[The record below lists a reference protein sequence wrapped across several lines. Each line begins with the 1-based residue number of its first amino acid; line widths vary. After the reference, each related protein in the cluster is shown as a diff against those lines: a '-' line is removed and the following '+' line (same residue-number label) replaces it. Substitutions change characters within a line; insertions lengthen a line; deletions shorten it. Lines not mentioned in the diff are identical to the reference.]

1 MTIEHISVHTI
12 QAPLLEPYTI
22 AYETITEVTNHF
34 IVIRMRDGR
43 MGIGCAAP
51 APEVTG
57 ESVQDSRN
65 ALDAFSKAAMRYALH
80 EMPRPAP
87 RYPSARAAV
96 DMALHDMN
104 ARAKGRPM
112 CALFGYEDAIQI
124 PRETSVTLGISS
136 ERETLDRARKLFQQ
150 GFTFF
155 KVKGGHDVYA
165 DVRRLRMLR
174 EMFGKRIRLSL
185 DANQGYDLAA
195 VDALQTG
202 AGHLSIE
209 YVEQPTIKTNIL
221 LLAEAARHTSIPV
234 MADESVQ
241 TPDDVS
247 RIADAGAVSLINI
260 KLQKM
265 GGLQVAETIDRR
277 AAEAEMGTMLGCM
290 DESALSIAAALH
302 FAATHQNVQYLD
314 LDGHLDLRNDP
325 FANLVDLDERG
336 RLRARAG
343 IGLGWTASPFPEGR
357 S

>member
-1 MTIEHISVHTI
+1 M
-12 QAPLLEPYTI
+12 
-22 AYETITEVTNHF
+22 
-34 IVIRMRDGR
+34 
-43 MGIGCAAP
+43 
-51 APEVTG
+51 
-57 ESVQDSRN
+57 
-65 ALDAFSKAAMRYALH
+65 
-80 EMPRPAP
+80 
-87 RYPSARAAV
+87 
-96 DMALHDMN
+96 
-104 ARAKGRPM
+104 
-112 CALFGYEDAIQI
+112 
-124 PRETSVTLGISS
+124 
-136 ERETLDRARKLFQQ
+136 
-150 GFTFF
+150 
-155 KVKGGHDVYA
+155 
-165 DVRRLRMLR
+165 
-174 EMFGKRIRLSL
+174 
-185 DANQGYDLAA
+185 
-195 VDALQTG
+195 
-202 AGHLSIE
+202 
-209 YVEQPTIKTNIL
+209 
-221 LLAEAARHTSIPV
+221 
-234 MADESVQ
+234 Q